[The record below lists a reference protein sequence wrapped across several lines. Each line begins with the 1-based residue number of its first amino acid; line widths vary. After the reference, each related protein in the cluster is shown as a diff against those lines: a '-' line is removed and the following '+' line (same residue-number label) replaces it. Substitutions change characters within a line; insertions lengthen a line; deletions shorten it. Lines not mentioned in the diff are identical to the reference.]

1 MSLVKEQ
8 WEFLKDVVKLIKYV
22 EEKGWIVTGGE
33 LWRSPETQRIYVE
46 TGRSKTMNSYHLKR
60 LAIDLNFFKP
70 IQEGEKYKYEQTI
83 VVVDGKYYVLTW
95 DYNDIKQ
102 FGEYWESLNKK
113 NRWGGNFKTF
123 KDVPH
128 FERHV

>member
-33 LWRSPETQRIYVE
+33 LWRPPEMQRIYVK
-46 TGRSKTMNSYHLKR
+46 TGRSKTMDSYHLKR

-95 DYNDIKQ
+95 DYDDIKP
-102 FGEYWESLNKK
+102 FGEYWESLDKK
-113 NRWGGNFKTF
+113 NRWGGNFKSF